1 MKSSYFF
8 HLFAVGLLMGGA
20 QMGVAGLGAIA
31 VHQESATA
39 QTPSSETTSAAQT
52 VIQSGDFIATGV
64 PTSGMAKIVR
74 ENGRYYL
81 DLSET
86 FETKKGP
93 KLVVILTNFFEPPK
107 VRLTPG
113 TYVELGKLQKVK
125 GAQRY
130 EIPANVDPTTFHSAV
145 IWCKPFN
152 VTFGSATL
160 KLVGRTKP

>member
-1 MKSSYFF
+1 MKSS
-8 HLFAVGLLMGGA
+8 HLFNLFTVGLLMGGA
-20 QMGVAGLGAIA
+20 QMEVWGFGAI
-31 VHQESATA
+31 
-39 QTPSSETTSAAQT
+39 SAAQT
-52 VIQSGDFIATGV
+52 SAPAAASEPQTVLQSGDFIATGE
-64 PTSGMAKIVR
+64 PTSGSAKIVK

-81 DLSET
+81 DLGDT

-107 VRLTPG
+107 SRLTAG
-113 TYVELGKLQKVK
+113 TYLELGKLQKIK

-130 EIPANVDPTTFHSAV
+130 EIPENVDPTSYHSAV

-160 KLVGRTKP
+160 KLIQPTKP